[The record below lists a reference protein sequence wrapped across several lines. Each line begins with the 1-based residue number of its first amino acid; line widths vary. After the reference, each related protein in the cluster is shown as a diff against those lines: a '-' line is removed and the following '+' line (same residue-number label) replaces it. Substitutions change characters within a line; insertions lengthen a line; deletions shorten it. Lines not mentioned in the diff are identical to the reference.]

1 MELGYKTLYHQ
12 ESYDT
17 NQILKCEIKYKYCL
31 TTVDCKTILFSF
43 HSLCV
48 LIKLVIDHVLMLE
61 SKFVNLNFHKLSI
74 TTDFKKIMKT
84 TIVVDENSYTCAHFI
99 SLHNPTYTA
108 DYLYDFMKKYD
119 ILSENQRLSVKSK
132 MIDLLVRLK
141 QEISTAIDIII
152 NKNVLTRND
161 DDNKYDIFNN
171 S

>member
-12 ESYDT
+12 ETYDT

-31 TTVDCKTILFSF
+31 LTVDSKTILFSL
-43 HSLCV
+43 HSMCV
-48 LIKLVIDHVLMLE
+48 LIKLIIDHVLMLE

-74 TTDFKKIMKT
+74 TTDFKKMMKT
-84 TIVVDENSYTCAHFI
+84 IIVVDDNSYTSAHFI

-108 DYLYDFMKKYD
+108 DYLYNYMKKYD

-132 MIDLLVRLK
+132 TMDLLIRLK
-141 QEISTAIDIII
+141 QEISDAIDIII
-152 NKNVLTRND
+152 NKNVLSN
-161 DDNKYDIFNN
+161 NNYNEKYDIFDN